1 MSEFRS
7 LRSEL
12 QTRLAALKGRVS
24 KIEGDLKKRAHP
36 DSEERATERENDEVL
51 EGLSTQER
59 SEISQIETALQRID
73 AGTYGECESCG
84 AKIDP
89 KRLKALPY
97 AIHCI
102 QCAS

>member
-7 LRSEL
+7 LRNEL
-12 QTRLAALKGRVS
+12 QARLAQFTGRVS
-24 KIEGDLKKRAHP
+24 KIEGDLQKRPHP
-36 DSEERATERENDEVL
+36 DSEERATERSNDEVL
-51 EGLSTQER
+51 ERLSTQER
-59 SEISQIETALQRID
+59 SEIAQIEAAIQRID
-73 AGTYGECESCG
+73 AGTYGECERCG

-102 QCAS
+102 ACAD